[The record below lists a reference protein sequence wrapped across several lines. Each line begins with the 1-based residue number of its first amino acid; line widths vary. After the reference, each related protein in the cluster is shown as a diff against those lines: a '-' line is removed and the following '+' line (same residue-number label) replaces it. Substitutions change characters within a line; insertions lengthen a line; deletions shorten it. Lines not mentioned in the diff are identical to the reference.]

1 MSEATQTATAGAPP
15 QDPGQLIL
23 DVRDLD
29 TGYGEIQV
37 LHGVS
42 LQVGAG
48 ECVAVL
54 GVNGAGKST
63 LMLALMGLIKPWKGT
78 VEFEGDDVTGTA
90 AHKLRRRGIGL
101 VSERRDLFPT
111 LTVEE
116 NLRCGCVPFG
126 GTHGKKADA
135 RIEHATEM
143 FPVLRERADQM
154 AGTLS
159 GGEQQMLAIARAL
172 VGDVKL
178 LLLDEPS
185 LGLSPIIVDLIYE
198 RLHVMK
204 DQGYSMLL
212 VEQHVDRALEMAGHG
227 YVMDLGH
234 VVASGDSVGLRESG
248 QLETVYMGH

>member
-1 MSEATQTATAGAPP
+1 MTPATETATREKPDAASE
-15 QDPGQLIL
+15 LLL

-29 TGYGEIQV
+29 TGYGEVQV

-42 LQVGAG
+42 LQVASG

-63 LMLALMGLIKPWKGT
+63 LMSTLAGLVRPWSGT
-78 VEFEGDDVTGTA
+78 VAFEGDDVTGA
-90 AHKLRRRGIGL
+90 PSHRLRRRGIGL

-116 NLRCGCVPFG
+116 NLRAGCVPFG

-135 RIEHATEM
+135 RIEQATEL
-143 FPVLRERADQM
+143 FPVLRERRTQM

-172 VGDVKL
+172 VGDVQL

-198 RLHVMK
+198 RLHAMK
-204 DQGYSMLL
+204 EQRLSMLL
-212 VEQHVDRALEMAGHG
+212 VEQHVDRALDMAGHG
-227 YVMDLGH
+227 FVMDLGH
-234 VVASGDSVGLRESG
+234 VVASGKPQELRDSR
-248 QLETVYMGH
+248 QLETVYMGA

>member
-1 MSEATQTATAGAPP
+1 MTPATQTAASEKPDGPSE
-15 QDPGQLIL
+15 LLL

-37 LHGVS
+37 LHGIN
-42 LQVGAG
+42 LQVAPG

-63 LMLALMGLIKPWKGT
+63 LLSTLAGLVPPWKGK
-78 VEFEGDDVTGTA
+78 VFFQGDDVTGA
-90 AHKLRRRGIGL
+90 PSHRLRRRGIGL

-135 RIEHATEM
+135 RIEQATEL
-143 FPVLRERADQM
+143 FPVLRERREQM

-172 VGDVKL
+172 AGDVQL

-198 RLHVMK
+198 RLHAMK
-204 DQGYSMLL
+204 EQRLSMVL

-234 VVASGDSVGLRESG
+234 VVAAGRAQELRDSR
-248 QLETVYMGH
+248 QLETVYMGA